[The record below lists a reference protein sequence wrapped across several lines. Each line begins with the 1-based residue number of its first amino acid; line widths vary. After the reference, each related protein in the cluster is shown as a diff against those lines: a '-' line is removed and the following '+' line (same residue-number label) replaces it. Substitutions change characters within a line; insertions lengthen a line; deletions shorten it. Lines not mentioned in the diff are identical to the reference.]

1 MEIPFSLIFV
11 GYNILEMVPLLVI
24 NIFSLTIPEMLETID
39 DEIAKLVPLRTFVKI
54 DDAAV
59 AAEYGLPT
67 DKPSLVFFENG
78 LPK

>member
-11 GYNILEMVPLLVI
+11 GYNILEMVPLLVSI
-24 NIFSLTIPEMLETID
+24 IFSQTISEMLETID

-54 DDAAV
+54 EDASV